1 MLVSERTLP
10 RETPL
15 AERAGERL
23 VFYFLTHDLRNKKE
37 RNEIEYLSSVGRVVL
52 VSCSGKRESIAGAKH
67 LSLGVL
73 TPRATRLYL
82 LWTRICYLVA
92 RIARSS
98 TDLEFPARNIYT
110 GTRLVRAIVNSFW
123 KFKRLPWVNRW
134 LPTYDQVYFA
144 PFRLAALFGR
154 KPRGRSGRYRR
165 VLVHDALL
173 LRLEGMAAFIARARR
188 GGVQTIANIKSWD
201 NPFYSQ
207 FARSADAFFVW
218 SRGMWGDVQ
227 STHGLADRPV
237 HVWGARP
244 FFNFSQALASTQF
257 RAQKDGDGITIGYA
271 AAFCDG
277 QMVAHEVA
285 VVRRIALEM
294 QQRLP
299 QAKLLVRPYPILP
312 LAAYETL
319 AALSNV
325 EILDIKGELTD
336 RFGDGREFIRFGSDE
351 ERLDYL
357 SRCDCFLSLATSFT
371 IEAAMCGLPVVHFF
385 MRPEECTSREELA
398 VFQRIAISDHLDVYF
413 NRELLAAHGYEEL
426 CRQLQAAC
434 SGPSMARQRAATTIR
449 KIGIPEDF
457 AGWQRS
463 AATLV
468 SDIGPHPGG

>member
-1 MLVSERTLP
+1 MLVSERAFP
-10 RETPL
+10 REAPH
-15 AERAGERL
+15 AQQAGERL

-37 RNEIEYLSSVGRVVL
+37 RNEIEYLSRVGRVVL
-52 VSCSGKRESIAGAKH
+52 VSCSGKRESIAGARH
-67 LSLGVL
+67 LSLGSL
-73 TPRATRLYL
+73 TPRVARLYL
-82 LWTRICYLVA
+82 AWTRIAYLVA

-98 TDLEFPARNIYT
+98 TDLEFPARNIYA
-110 GTRLVRAIVNSFW
+110 GNRLVRTIVNRFW
-123 KFKRLPWVNRW
+123 KFKRLSWVNRW

-173 LRLEGMAAFIARARR
+173 LRLEGFAAFIARARR
-188 GGVQTIANIKSWD
+188 GGVQTVANIKSWD

-207 FARSADAFFVW
+207 FARSADAFLVW
-218 SRGMWGDVQ
+218 SRGMWADVQ
-227 STHGLADRPV
+227 STHELADRPV

-244 FFNFSQALASTQF
+244 FFNFSHALSSSQF
-257 RAQKDGDGITIGYA
+257 RAQARGPGITIGYA

-277 QMVAHEVA
+277 HMVAHEVA
-285 VVRRIALEM
+285 VVRRIALEL

-312 LAAYETL
+312 LSAYGSL
-319 AALSNV
+319 AVLPNV

-385 MRPEECTSREELA
+385 MRPEKCASREEFA

-413 NRELLAAHGYEEL
+413 NRELLSAHGYEEL
-426 CRQLQAAC
+426 SRVLEATC
-434 SGPSMARQRAATTIR
+434 SGPSIARQRAATSIR
-449 KIGIPEDF
+449 KIGIPEEF
-457 AGWQRS
+457 AGWHRL
-463 AATLV
+463 AATLA
-468 SDIGPHPGG
+468 SDIRPRRGD